1 MIYGAPVTETPVCP
15 ADPETIARAG
25 VILREGG
32 LVAMPTE
39 TVYGLAADGL
49 NPAAVARIFA
59 AKGRPADNPLILHL
73 SEVGELEGIV
83 ERPPQLAFELAA
95 AFWPGP
101 LTLVLRRRDV
111 VPAIVSAGLA
121 TVAVRV
127 PAHPVAR
134 AIIRACG
141 RPLAAPSA
149 NRSGRPSP
157 TLAAH
162 VAADLDG
169 RIAMIVDGGPTEHGI
184 ESTVLDLSEFG
195 PPGGSGEMG
204 GDAPLLLR
212 QGAITREALVA
223 KIGAVRDAHGDAL
236 ARSPG
241 LRHRH
246 YAPRAKVEL
255 VEPAMLLR
263 RAGELA
269 GDGLR
274 LGVIDGGPGQGEDP
288 QLGGVSWLRLG
299 STSQEYA
306 RSLFAALRTLDEL
319 SVERILAVTV
329 PELGIGRALMDR
341 LRRAAL
347 G

>member
-1 MIYGAPVTETPVCP
+1 MIYGAPVMTTPLCP
-15 ADPETIARAG
+15 ADPATIARAG
-25 VILREGG
+25 AILREGG

-49 NPAAVARIFA
+49 NPAAVAGIFA
-59 AKGRPADNPLILHL
+59 AKGRPADNPLILHI
-73 SEVGELEGIV
+73 SDAEELERV
-83 ERPPQLAFELAA
+83 ALSPPPLAFALAA
-95 AFWPGP
+95 EFWPGP
-101 LTLVLRRRDV
+101 LTLVLRRREV
-111 VPAIVSAGLA
+111 VPTIVSAGLG

-141 RPLAAPSA
+141 RPVAAPSA

-184 ESTVLDLSEFG
+184 ESTVLDLSELGAGRG
-195 PPGGSGEMG
+195 PGE
-204 GDAPLLLR
+204 APLLLR
-212 QGAITREALVA
+212 QGAIPREALAA
-223 KIGAVRDAHGDAL
+223 KVGALREAQGEAL

-255 VEPAMLLR
+255 VAPAKLSE
-263 RAGELA
+263 RARTLA
-269 GDGLR
+269 AEGVC
-274 LGVIDGGPGQGEDP
+274 LGVIVGGAGEAEDP
-288 QLGGVSWLRLG
+288 CLPGVTWLRLG
-299 STSQEYA
+299 ESSADYA

-319 SVERILAVTV
+319 AVLRILAVEV
-329 PELGIGRALMDR
+329 PEEGIGRALMDR
-341 LRRAAL
+341 LRRAAA

>member
-25 VILREGG
+25 AILREGG

-49 NPAAVARIFA
+49 SPAAVARIFA

-73 SEVGELEGIV
+73 SDVSELEGIV

-101 LTLVLRRRDV
+101 LTLVLRRRGV

-184 ESTVLDLSEFG
+184 ESTVLDLSELG
-195 PPGGSGEMG
+195 PRGGSGEKG
-204 GDAPLLLR
+204 GDVPLLLR
-212 QGAITREALVA
+212 QGAITREALAA
-223 KIGAVRDAHGDAL
+223 KIGAVRDAHGEAL

-263 RAGELA
+263 RARELA

-274 LGVIDGGPGQGEDP
+274 LGVIDGGPGQGEEP
-288 QLGGVSWLRLG
+288 LLGGVSWLRLG
-299 STSQEYA
+299 KSSQEYA